1 MPADRP
7 SRTTVL
13 ESSLGRVEHLRSGHG
28 PEASGEGFS
37 LDFQVCLPTR
47 GLFVWH
53 VEGDEVVGDPNHA
66 LFVTAR
72 ERYRLSQPVGGG
84 YAELIITPDAELL
97 AETAGTPV
105 DRLSRHPLFRVRSA
119 RVGPAVQHLGASLL
133 RRSLN
138 GHHDDLGDE
147 EAMVALL
154 RSTYRT
160 AGPAVRPGGPT
171 GRLIRRT
178 KEHLEGH
185 LASHLSLADVAQ
197 TVGASPAYLTT
208 VFRRFEGVSLHKYVT
223 QLRLARSL
231 TELPHTTDLTTL
243 AVDLGF
249 SSHSH
254 FACAFRKAFYMT
266 PSEFRLLSARSRPAA
281 IRPSP

>member
-1 MPADRP
+1 MLADRP

-13 ESSLGRVEHLRSGHG
+13 ESPIGLVEHLRSGCG
-28 PEASGEGFS
+28 PDASSEGLS
-37 LDFQVCLPTR
+37 LEFQVCLPTR

-72 ERYRLSQPVGGG
+72 ERFRLSQPVGGG
-84 YAELIITPDAELL
+84 YAELIITPDAALL
-97 AETAGTPV
+97 AETTRTPV
-105 DRLSRHPLFRVRSA
+105 DRLSSHPLFRVRST
-119 RVGPAVQHLGASLL
+119 RVGPDVQHQSASLL
-133 RRSLN
+133 RRRLN
-138 GHHDDLGDE
+138 GHRDDLGDE
-147 EAMVALL
+147 EVVVALL
-154 RSTYRT
+154 QSTCQT
-160 AGPAVRPGGPT
+160 EGPATRPGGPT
-171 GRLIRRT
+171 ARLIRRT
-178 KEHLEGH
+178 KEHLDGH
-185 LASHLSLADVAQ
+185 LASRLSLADVARA
-197 TVGASPAYLTT
+197 VGASPAYLTS

-254 FACAFRKAFYMT
+254 FACAFRKAFHMT
-266 PSEFRLLSARSRPAA
+266 PSEFRSLGARSRPAA

>member
-1 MPADRP
+1 
-7 SRTTVL
+7 
-13 ESSLGRVEHLRSGHG
+13 
-28 PEASGEGFS
+28 
-37 LDFQVCLPTR
+37 VCLPTR

-53 VEGDEVVGDPNHA
+53 VGGDEVIGDPNHA

-72 ERYRLSQPVGGG
+72 ERFRLSEPLGGG
-84 YAELIITPDAELL
+84 YAELIITPDPELL

-105 DRLSRHPLFRVRSA
+105 DRLSNHPLFRARSA
-119 RVGPAVQHLGASLL
+119 RVSPSVQHLGASFL
-133 RRSLN
+133 RRGLD
-138 GHHDDLGDE
+138 GHRDDLGDE

-154 RSTYRT
+154 RSTCDT
-160 AGPAVRPGGPT
+160 DGPAIRPGGPT

-178 KEHLEGH
+178 KEHLDDH
-185 LASHLSLADVAQ
+185 LASPLRLAAVARA
-197 TVGASPAYLTT
+197 VGASPAYLTS

-231 TELPHTTDLTTL
+231 VELPHAADLTTL

-254 FACAFRKAFYMT
+254 FACAFRKAFHMT
-266 PSEFRLLSARSRPAA
+266 PSEFRSHGARPRPGA
-281 IRPSP
+281 IRSSP